1 MMCCYS
7 KAFSLTL
14 FHSST
19 LLSGVSNNKT
29 PVRSLALRH
38 QYLDDERKIIIFF
51 RNIPPL
57 VTEFKAMEWEIL
69 GTNSM
74 FTAPTVCD
82 SESAY
87 TWRSVGSSWRRAP
100 SGTFRF
106 RLKSRQLRLCRGAS
120 SLSRGRVWVTVL
132 VCLKRYEDVSKS
144 FQTGRLER
152 EPQMVQLS
160 AIRRSCIAI
169 SWVSLVSIAAI
180 TLCVASQR
188 VFIFVSV
195 YFVIDSVRKFLDTP
209 WYIHM

>member
-1 MMCCYS
+1 MVTVLYSDASVSLILSWQVFELLPDAVGVWFIIVLRLDDNEFWKDNLGQTADWKKQTQRRWRCKRSDWGMMCCYS

-120 SLSRGRVWVTVL
+120 SLSRGRVCHVM
-132 VCLKRYEDVSKS
+132 CHS
-144 FQTGRLER
+144 
-152 EPQMVQLS
+152 PCM
-160 AIRRSCIAI
+160 C
-169 SWVSLVSIAAI
+169 
-180 TLCVASQR
+180 
-188 VFIFVSV
+188 
-195 YFVIDSVRKFLDTP
+195 
-209 WYIHM
+209 